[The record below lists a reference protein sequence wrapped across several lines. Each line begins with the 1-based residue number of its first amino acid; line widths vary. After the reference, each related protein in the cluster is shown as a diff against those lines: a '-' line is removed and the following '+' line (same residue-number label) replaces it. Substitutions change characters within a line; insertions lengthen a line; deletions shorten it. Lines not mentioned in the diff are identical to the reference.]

1 MGKIRKGV
9 LGGFSGKVGTVIGSS
24 WNGISYMR
32 SLPQHFNDAKTPRQL
47 QQRAKFNKAMEF
59 LTPIKDY
66 IRVGYKTYAVKKS
79 AFNAAVS
86 YVVKNAV
93 GGSYPD
99 IEINYP
105 RALVSRGDLT
115 PPKDVAATVS
125 KHCVTI
131 TWTDNS
137 AEGSADA
144 SDLSMPLAYNV
155 SKGQTVFEIAATTR
169 SSQSVVLPLLSNWL
183 GDTIQLYLGFISED
197 GTEVANSVY
206 LGSETVI
213 NQ

>member
-1 MGKIRKGV
+1 MKGV
-9 LGGFSGKVGTVIGSS
+9 L
-24 WNGISYMR
+24 
-32 SLPQHFNDAKTPRQL
+32 AKTPKQL

-93 GGSYPD
+93 SGSYPD
-99 IEINYP
+99 IEINYQ
-105 RALVSRGDLT
+105 RVLVSRGDLT
-115 PPKDVAATVS
+115 PPKDVAATIS
-125 KHCVTI
+125 EHCLTI
-131 TWTDNS
+131 TWSDNS

-144 SDLSMPLAYNV
+144 TDLSMPMAYNV

-169 SSQSVVLPLLSNWL
+169 SSQSVVLPLPSNWL
-183 GDTIQLYLGFISED
+183 GDTIHLYLGFISED
-197 GTEVANSVY
+197 GMEVANSVY
-206 LGSETVI
+206 IGSKI
-213 NQ
+213 LI

>member
-1 MGKIRKGV
+1 
-9 LGGFSGKVGTVIGSS
+9 
-24 WNGISYMR
+24 
-32 SLPQHFNDAKTPRQL
+32 
-47 QQRAKFNKAMEF
+47 MEF
-59 LTPIKDY
+59 LKPIKEF

-99 IEINYP
+99 VEINYS
-105 RALVSRGDLT
+105 RVLVSRGDLT
-115 PPKDVAATVS
+115 PPKDVVATIS
-125 KHCVTI
+125 EHCVTI

-155 SKGQTVFEIAATTR
+155 SKGQAVFEIAATTR
-169 SSQSVVLPLLSNWL
+169 SSKSVALPLPSDWI
-183 GDTIQLYLGFISED
+183 GDTIQLYLGFITED
-197 GTEVANSVY
+197 GMEVANSVY
-206 LGSETVI
+206 LGSKMVI

>member
-32 SLPQHFNDAKTPRQL
+32 GLPQHFNDAKTPKQL

-59 LTPIKDY
+59 LKPIKEF

-86 YVVKNAV
+86 YMVKNAV

-99 IEINYP
+99 IEINYS
-105 RALVSRGDLT
+105 RVFVSRGDLT
-115 PPKDVAATVS
+115 PPKDVAATIS
-125 KHCVTI
+125 ERCVTI
-131 TWTDNS
+131 TWSDNS

-144 SDLSMPLAYNV
+144 TDLSMPLSYNV
-155 SKGQTVFEIAATTR
+155 SKGQTVFEITASTR
-169 SSQSVVLPLLSNWL
+169 SSQSVALPLPSDWI
-183 GDTIQLYLGFISED
+183 GDTIHLYLGFISED
-197 GTEVANSVY
+197 GMEVANSVY
-206 LGSETVI
+206 LGCEIVI
-213 NQ
+213 YQ

>member
-32 SLPQHFNDAKTPRQL
+32 SLPQHFNDARTPRQL

-66 IRVGYKTYAVKKS
+66 IRIGYKIYAVKKS

-86 YVVKNAV
+86 YMVKNAV

-99 IEINYP
+99 IEINYQ
-105 RALVSRGDLT
+105 RMLVSRGDLT
-115 PPKDVAATVS
+115 PPKDVAATIS
-125 KHCVTI
+125 ERCVTI
-131 TWTDNS
+131 TWNDNS

-155 SKGQTVFEIAATTR
+155 SKDQAVFEIAASTR
-169 SSQSVVLPLLSNWL
+169 SSQSVALPLPSNWL

-197 GTEVANSVY
+197 GMEVANSVY
-206 LGSETVI
+206 LGSEIVI
-213 NQ
+213 YQ

>member
-1 MGKIRKGV
+1 MKGV
-9 LGGFSGKVGTVIGSS
+9 L
-24 WNGISYMR
+24 
-32 SLPQHFNDAKTPRQL
+32 AKTPKQL

-93 GGSYPD
+93 SGSYPD
-99 IEINYP
+99 IEINYQ
-105 RALVSRGDLT
+105 RVLVSRGDLT
-115 PPKDVAATVS
+115 PPKDVAATIS
-125 KHCVTI
+125 ERCITI

-144 SDLSMPLAYNV
+144 TDLSMPLAYNV
-155 SKGQTVFEIAATTR
+155 SKGQAVFEIAATTR
-169 SSQSVVLPLLSNWL
+169 SSQSVVLPLPSDWL

-197 GTEVANSVY
+197 GMEVANSVY
-206 LGSETVI
+206 IGSKI
-213 NQ
+213 LI